1 MRTLQRWGFRSVLH
15 SDYMKKFYLL
25 AVILLMIP
33 SMAGAQSREQLKSQN
48 TQLRA
53 RLEEKQQELDKL
65 QKEVEDLKARLSAYK
80 NIPQDVLDFYA
91 AEAKA
96 EAVAEASEGDLDV
109 ASKTDSLL
117 SVWYIHNQMRS
128 SSETDGMGEM
138 GDVHYTTSVP
148 DSVLINRLSRMNSF
162 IKLPYNETVRNWM
175 VLYSEK
181 MPYRM
186 SNMLA
191 LSKFYMPIFEETF
204 RNYNLPLELK
214 YLCVI
219 ESAMNPT
226 AVSRAGAAGMW
237 QFMYS
242 TARHYGLQVDSYV
255 DERLDPFKE
264 VDAAARLLRDN
275 YNIFN
280 DWSLAISAYN
290 CGAGNVN
297 KAIHRAGGST
307 DFWTIYEYLPK
318 ETRGY
323 VPALVGAMYA
333 FHYAK
338 EYGLEPAEIQMPA
351 HVDTFH
357 INKNLHLRQ
366 ISEVLGIPLDE
377 VRSLNHQY
385 YRDIIPG
392 NQGTQILRLPYTYSA
407 KFASKEQTIYSH
419 KADEFFNGQGAVD
432 HQSGSSS
439 SYSQTGGRTG
449 GNTSGRNSGNTRVS
463 NSNNN
468 RRHGSSTQTRQPQ
481 WVYHTVK
488 SGENLGRIATKY
500 GTTVDNLKKWN
511 NLKGANPI
519 IHPGDKLK
527 VGKR

>member
-1 MRTLQRWGFRSVLH
+1 
-15 SDYMKKFYLL
+15 MKKIYFL

-33 SMAGAQSREQLKSQN
+33 LTAGAQSRQRLQAEN
-48 TQLRA
+48 NQLRL
-53 RLEEKQQELDKL
+53 RLETAE
-65 QKEVEDLKARLSAYK
+65 KEVDDLRTRLANAEALLSAYE
-80 NIPQDVLDFYA
+80 NIPVEVRDLYA
-91 AEAKA
+91 AEAIAKA
-96 EAVAEASEGDLDV
+96 QAQAAASTGGDDNGVVL
-109 ASKTDSLL
+109 SNRDSLL
-117 SVWYIHNQMRS
+117 SVWYIHNQMRN

-138 GDVHYTTSVP
+138 GDVHFTTSVP
-148 DSVLINRLSRMNSF
+148 DSVLINRLAKMNPF

-181 MPYRM
+181 MPFRM
-186 SNMLA
+186 SQMLG

-204 RNYNLPLELK
+204 RKYNLPLELK

-219 ESAMNPT
+219 ESAMNPI

-275 YNIFN
+275 YNIFQ

-290 CGAGNVN
+290 CGPGNVN

-307 DFWTIYEYLPK
+307 DFWTVYQYLPA

-333 FHYAK
+333 FYYAK
-338 EYGLEPAEIQMPA
+338 EYGLEPAVVEMPA

-357 INKNLHLRQ
+357 INRNLHLRQ
-366 ISEVLGIPLDE
+366 VSEVLGIPLDE

-385 YRDIIPG
+385 YRDIVPG
-392 NQGTQILRLPYTYSA
+392 NQGTQILRLPYMFSA
-407 KFASKEQTIYSH
+407 QFTQKQQAIYAH
-419 KADEFFNGQGAVD
+419 KADEYLNGQGGINR
-432 HQSGSSS
+432 QSSGTTS
-439 SYSQTGGRTG
+439 TGGYAQSNSGTTG
-449 GNTSGRNSGNTRVS
+449 GNTGYTSGRSGSGRSSSGRSHT
-463 NSNNN
+463 
-468 RRHGSSTQTRQPQ
+468 SSTRPQQQ

-488 SGENLGRIATKY
+488 SGENLGRIANKY
-500 GTTVDNLKKWN
+500 GTTVTNLKKWN
-511 NLKGANPI
+511 NLSGANPI
-519 IHPGDKLK
+519 IHPGQKLK

>member
-1 MRTLQRWGFRSVLH
+1 
-15 SDYMKKFYLL
+15 MKKYYLL
-25 AVILLMIP
+25 AAILLMIP
-33 SMAGAQSREQLKSQN
+33 FTAGAQSRDRLKAEN
-48 TQLRA
+48 NQLRI
-53 RLEEKQQELDKL
+53 RLEAAEKDLDEK
-65 QKEVEDLKARLSAYK
+65 QKEVESLKARLAAYQ
-80 NIPQDVLDFYA
+80 NIPAEVLDFYA
-91 AEAKA
+91 AEAAAKVEA
-96 EAVAEASEGDLDV
+96 ETGTGTTTASTGRNNTS
-109 ASKTDSLL
+109 ANTDSLL
-117 SVWYIHNQMRS
+117 SVWYIHNQMRN
-128 SSETDGMGEM
+128 SSEADGMGEL
-138 GDVHYTTSVP
+138 GDVHYTTSVS
-148 DSVLINRLSRMNSF
+148 DSVLINRLEKMNSF

-186 SNMLA
+186 SQMLG

-204 RNYNLPLELK
+204 RKYNLPMELK
-214 YLCVI
+214 YLCII
-219 ESAMNPT
+219 ESAMNPI
-226 AVSRAGAAGMW
+226 AISRAGAAGMW

-275 YNIFN
+275 YNIFG

-290 CGAGNVN
+290 CGPGNVN
-297 KAIHRAGGST
+297 KAINRSGSKE
-307 DFWTIYEYLPK
+307 FWDVYQYLPQ

-333 FHYAK
+333 FRYAK
-338 EYGLEPAEIQMPA
+338 EYGLEAAEVQMPA

-366 ISEVLGIPLDE
+366 VSEVLGIPLDE

-392 NQGTQILRLPYTYSA
+392 NQMILRLPYTYSSQ
-407 KFASKEQTIYSH
+407 FTSRQNEIYAY
-419 KADEFFNGQGAVD
+419 KADEYLSGQGAID
-432 HQSGSSS
+432 RQSGTTT
-439 SYSQTGGRTG
+439 YAQGNGGRTSSG
-449 GNTSGRNSGNTRVS
+449 GTRVS
-463 NSNNN
+463 SGSRSGSGNSGT
-468 RRHGSSTQTRQPQ
+468 RTQQ

-488 SGENLGRIATKY
+488 SGENLSRIASRY
-500 GTTVDNLKKWN
+500 GTTVANLKKWN
-511 NLKGANPI
+511 NLTGANPVI
-519 IHPGDKLK
+519 RPGQRLK